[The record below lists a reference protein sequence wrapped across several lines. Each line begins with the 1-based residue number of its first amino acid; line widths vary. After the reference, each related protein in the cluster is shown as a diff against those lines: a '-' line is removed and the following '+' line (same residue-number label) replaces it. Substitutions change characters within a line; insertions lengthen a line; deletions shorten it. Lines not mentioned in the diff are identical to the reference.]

1 MATEAEI
8 ERAQREEL
16 RWRILAALNAG
27 RPRCVS
33 ETLVLRIVQDVAL
46 PATQL
51 SLRREFEYLEK
62 RKLIAV
68 DRRNSIWLADLTT
81 HGIDLVEYTT
91 EIQPGIAR
99 PSAY

>member
-27 RPRCVS
+27 RPKAVS
-33 ETLVLRIVQDVAL
+33 ETLILRIVQDVAL
-46 PATQL
+46 PATML

-62 RKLIAV
+62 RKLITV
-68 DRRNSIWLADLTT
+68 NRSGSTWLAELTT

-91 EIQPGIAR
+91 HVEPGIAR
-99 PSAY
+99 PERY